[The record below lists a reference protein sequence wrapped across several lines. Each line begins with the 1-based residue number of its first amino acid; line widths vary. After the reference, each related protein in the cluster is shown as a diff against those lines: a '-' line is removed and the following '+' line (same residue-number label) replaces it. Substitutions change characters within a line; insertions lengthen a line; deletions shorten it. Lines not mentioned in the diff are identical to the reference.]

1 MYDYHLKFADEAEAL
16 SVLFDGETPK
26 FRNID
31 VIGVIY
37 EHTGKTLN
45 TEEGYIPETVPMDGW
60 HVNVRHPE
68 EVEEFA
74 PYIVTPETPIRVWA

>member
-1 MYDYHLKFADEAEAL
+1 LQRACRVKIATRTSA
-16 SVLFDGETPK
+16 GEGD
-26 FRNID
+26 RRRQ
-31 VIGVIY
+31 
-37 EHTGKTLN
+37 GKTLN

-60 HVNVRHPE
+60 HVNVRHTE

>member
-16 SVLFDGETPK
+16 SVLFDGETLK

-37 EHTGKTLN
+37 KPTGNTL
-45 TEEGYIPETVPMDGW
+45 TTDEGDAPEMALVSGW
-60 HVNVRHPE
+60 HVNVRHDE
-68 EVEEFA
+68 EA
-74 PYIVTPETPIRVWA
+74 LDLVTFQIYPQHPVRRWA

>member
-31 VIGVIY
+31 VIGVITKVIDGADP
-37 EHTGKTLN
+37 ESMLTL
-45 TEEGYIPETVPMDGW
+45 TLPGW
-60 HVNVRHPE
+60 HVNVRATPE
-68 EVEEFA
+68 EDATALSAFVVH
-74 PYIVTPETPIRVWA
+74 PSTPARVWA